1 MAAPSLDPHLSSFV
15 KDRLRAR
22 SRVLFLVLLL
32 SAQSGPSTAFFLY
45 CGDCARLSYLSSC
58 YHSTSTSTFHPLRR
72 FIPPTLLHSFTISRT
87 GTVPRLVA
95 FHPTFNPPRILLTL
109 PMFRPTLFYKK
120 IFIKVS
126 QLFRYGNIKFHL
138 LLSVADL
145 IKINFGV
152 GNSLVIG
159 LYAYRKKCR

>member
-1 MAAPSLDPHLSSFV
+1 LHQGLWGFFGAMAAPSLDPHLSSFV

-32 SAQSGPSTAFFLY
+32 SAQSGPSAAFFLY

-72 FIPPTLLHSFTISRT
+72 FIPPTLLHSFTISRP

-120 IFIKVS
+120 
-126 QLFRYGNIKFHL
+126 YL
-138 LLSVADL
+138 LRFLNYFVTGILSFTYCYL
-145 IKINFGV
+145 
-152 GNSLVIG
+152 
-159 LYAYRKKCR
+159 

>member
-32 SAQSGPSTAFFLY
+32 SAQSGTSAAFFLY

-72 FIPPTLLHSFTISRT
+72 FIPPTLLHSFTISRP

-120 IFIKVS
+120 
-126 QLFRYGNIKFHL
+126 YL
-138 LLSVADL
+138 LRFLNYFVTGILSFTYCYL
-145 IKINFGV
+145 
-152 GNSLVIG
+152 
-159 LYAYRKKCR
+159 